1 MDQDVWKNFYRGF
14 FGFNRFHSNERF
26 TRDDDQLVDRN
37 DDDEQQNGLPQT
49 HSPGHFHNFQLI
61 TDPLEIQRF
70 LDHQI
75 ETMFHEFAGISGN
88 QGEKHS
94 SHRPFED
101 DTDREMMLKH
111 DDFKHDKREDSDIDE
126 QNLTSDDIAR
136 LFKKSE
142 NAEERV
148 NKSLSGEDQSAT
160 PRRFLSGNQYFGQLR
175 DPGFGTNV
183 QTFSF
188 SRSIQTERRADGSI
202 QIEEWS
208 RNPDGSETRTV
219 RRRAANEETDIP
231 TKFQNVPGNTSE
243 LETFSRRFGLGSDDS
258 SQSSKIVIQP
268 PLADRMFTS
277 IFSKF
282 FGS

>member
-14 FGFNRFHSNERF
+14 FGFNRFHSNEHF
-26 TRDDDQLVDRN
+26 TRNDDQLVDRY

-49 HSPGHFHNFQLI
+49 HSPGHFHSFQVF

-70 LDHQI
+70 LDQQI
-75 ETMFHEFAGISGN
+75 ETLFHEFAGISGK

-101 DTDREMMLKH
+101 DADREMMLKN

-126 QNLTSDDIAR
+126 QKLTSDDIAR

-148 NKSLSGEDQSAT
+148 DKSSSDEDKSAT
-160 PRRFLSGNQYFGQLR
+160 QRLFSSGNTYFGQLG
-175 DPGFGTNV
+175 DPGSGTNI

-208 RNPDGSETRTV
+208 RNPDGSEIRTV
-219 RRRAANEETDIP
+219 RRRAANEESDISSRLP
-231 TKFQNVPGNTSE
+231 IVPGNTSE
-243 LETFSRRFGLGSDDS
+243 LETFSQRFGLGSDES

-268 PLADRMFTS
+268 PVADRMFTS